1 MRSADDHITR
11 SIIDVAQKLADE
23 HLFPSAQNVDRGG
36 LIGSNRFEP
45 LADAGLFGI
54 GGPAELGQP
63 GRADLGPSTMRRVMA
78 AVASGC
84 GATFFVWAQ
93 HHGVVRTVRSST
105 NEAVRSTLLPQLCA
119 GQTIGG
125 TAFAH
130 LRRSDR
136 RAVTASHTS
145 NGWQLDGFAPWA
157 TSWGIAEVF
166 TIAAETSDGQVVWVL
181 IDATEQP
188 GLTVTQL
195 QLPVFGAT
203 GTVALHFDGLAVD
216 DNRILA
222 VITDADHWR
231 RVDRERAAAGQT
243 GVLGVVDRAI
253 TLLRAANRG
262 DDDIAI
268 ATADRLGARLDEI
281 WRRDDELVAS
291 LSNDPGEFD
300 LGHASDHRA
309 ACLEL
314 GHHSTTALLAAIGGA
329 AMSLDH
335 PAQRLARE
343 AAFYVIQA
351 QTTDGR
357 AATLRAAGS

>member
-1 MRSADDHITR
+1 MSSADHHTAT
-11 SIIDVAQKLADE
+11 SIIEVAHELANE
-23 HLFPSAQNVDRGG
+23 YLFASAQDVDRGV
-36 LIGSNRFEP
+36 LIERDRFSP
-45 LADAGLFGI
+45 LAHAGLFGI
-54 GGPAELGQP
+54 GGPIEFGQP
-63 GRADLGPSTMRRVMA
+63 GRADLDPSTMRRVMA
-78 AVASGC
+78 AIASGC

-93 HHGVVRTVRSST
+93 HHGVVRLVRAST
-105 NEAVRSTLLPQLCA
+105 NEAIRSTLLPQLCA
-119 GQTIGG
+119 GHTIGG

-136 RAVTASHTS
+136 RAVTASRTS

-166 TIAAETSDGQVVWVL
+166 TIAAETADGQVVWAL

-188 GLTVTQL
+188 GLTVTPL

-203 GTVALHFDGLAVD
+203 GTVAISFAGLAVD
-216 DNRILA
+216 DERILA
-222 VITDADHWR
+222 VIADADQWR
-231 RVDRERAAAGQT
+231 RADRWRAAAGQT

-253 TLLRAANRG
+253 SLLRTANRG

-268 ATADRLGARLDEI
+268 AAADRLHSKLEET

-291 LSNDPGEFD
+291 LLSDPGGFD
-300 LGHASDHRA
+300 LDHASDHRA

-314 GHHSTTALLAAIGGA
+314 GQHSTTALLAAIGGA

-351 QTTDGR
+351 QTADGR